1 MEKRGSEMNRK
12 KLKKKWIL
20 ALKIGA
26 GSALAI
32 FLAHLFSLQNAM
44 GAGTI
49 TLLTLLTTK
58 RGTIKLT
65 AQRLA
70 TFVVTVLLCCL
81 IYPLLHSDFVAF
93 GVVIFFLVLVTE
105 FTNTQAT
112 LSVNALIAMHFFTTT
127 TYDAAFLWNETA
139 LLLLGITIAIVFNMF
154 NDYRATTV
162 DLVQK
167 VRDTDTKTLELLA
180 QIVDYMKSQKTHTHL
195 WKDLAGLEIE
205 LQAYLRE
212 AIEFQDNTFSSHPQY
227 FVEYFHMRIRQYHVI
242 HALHYEI
249 RKIRTMPAQAAII
262 QEFLEVCCMKVF
274 EHEKPRLQME
284 ILSEIFAVMKREP
297 MPETREEFESRALL
311 YHILM
316 DLEDVLNAKEQF
328 IASLDPKALDLYRS
342 NTTKQV
348 IPVEEAMT
356 KAVF

>member
-1 MEKRGSEMNRK
+1 MEKRGREMNRK

-70 TFVVTVLLCCL
+70 TFVVTILLCSL

-139 LLLLGITIAIVFNMF
+139 LLLLGITIAIV
-154 NDYRATTV
+154 
-162 DLVQK
+162 
-167 VRDTDTKTLELLA
+167 
-180 QIVDYMKSQKTHTHL
+180 SQ
-195 WKDLAGLEIE
+195 
-205 LQAYLRE
+205 
-212 AIEFQDNTFSSHPQY
+212 
-227 FVEYFHMRIRQYHVI
+227 
-242 HALHYEI
+242 
-249 RKIRTMPAQAAII
+249 
-262 QEFLEVCCMKVF
+262 
-274 EHEKPRLQME
+274 
-284 ILSEIFAVMKREP
+284 
-297 MPETREEFESRALL
+297 
-311 YHILM
+311 
-316 DLEDVLNAKEQF
+316 
-328 IASLDPKALDLYRS
+328 
-342 NTTKQV
+342 
-348 IPVEEAMT
+348 
-356 KAVF
+356 